1 MDRRTAA
8 NVARYR
14 WHARAA
20 GAVFWLPTIILYFID
35 EVGLARTLQM
45 QAVYYASVVLFEVP
59 SGWFSDRVGRVT
71 TLRVTSIAWVAAFLC
86 FLIGGVGPIVAGQ
99 MLLAVGYASLSGTDV
114 TFLFDSLDAAGLA
127 HRFEAEEVRAR
138 EGSLYLTAITALA
151 GGGLGML
158 DLRLP
163 FLAALMVA
171 VGQFAITWKM
181 DEPPRDPGHVS
192 SGWRRDVAA
201 VATHLRTRTL
211 AWITLYVVAEVVLI
225 HLASEFASPYA
236 VTVLDRPVDN
246 PAGAAIV
253 AGVVVAASA
262 LVGAVVVRFFVP
274 MQQRIGTLGVL
285 VGAGFVS
292 ASIVGLM
299 ATEIALWVLPF
310 LALRGAQASVTA
322 VAVPAAVGRRV
333 EVACRATTLSV
344 MSLMG
349 RGTYALVLVTFSMV
363 SADTL
368 TGVLDTAAVTVFV
381 VAAGVTAAAA
391 LMRPELD
398 SPTVADR

>member
-1 MDRRTAA
+1 MSYTTTDA
-8 NVARYR
+8 
-14 WHARAA
+14 
-20 GAVFWLPTIILYFID
+20 PTI
-35 EVGLARTLQM
+35 ESA
-45 QAVYYASVVLFEVP
+45 AVPRRLVLE
-59 SGWFSDRVGRVT
+59 
-71 TLRVTSIAWVAAFLC
+71 
-86 FLIGGVGPIVAGQ
+86 
-99 MLLAVGYASLSGTDV
+99 SL
-114 TFLFDSLDAAGLA
+114 
-127 HRFEAEEVRAR
+127 
-138 EGSLYLTAITALA
+138 

-171 VGQFAITWKM
+171 VGQLAITWKM

-192 SGWRRDVAA
+192 SGWRHDVAA

-225 HLASEFASPYA
+225 HLASEFASPFA
-236 VTVLDRPVDN
+236 ATVLDRPVDD
-246 PAGAAIV
+246 PAGAAVV

-262 LVGAVVVRFFVP
+262 LVGALVVRFFVP

-322 VAVPAAVGRRV
+322 VAVPAGEQGNHGAEDRDQAATNDRIEHAVAHARAYQDEDEHGR
-333 EVACRATTLSV
+333 
-344 MSLMG
+344 
-349 RGTYALVLVTFSMV
+349 
-363 SADTL
+363 
-368 TGVLDTAAVTVFV
+368 
-381 VAAGVTAAAA
+381 
-391 LMRPELD
+391 
-398 SPTVADR
+398 DRES